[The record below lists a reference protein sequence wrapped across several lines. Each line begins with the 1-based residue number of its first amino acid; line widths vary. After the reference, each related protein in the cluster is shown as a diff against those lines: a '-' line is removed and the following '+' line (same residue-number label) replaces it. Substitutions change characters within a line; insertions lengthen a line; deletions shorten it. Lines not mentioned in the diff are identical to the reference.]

1 VWWSKENEGFL
12 EEDSNLNAPPMIAK
26 NCKLDEGSTANAN
39 SLVSG
44 TVAYRDR
51 MAMPA
56 NALLTV
62 RLQDV
67 SLADVPA
74 AVIAEQKI
82 EFAGKQVPLPFELH
96 YDRAKID
103 RSHTYSVSARIT
115 VDGQLKFLNTSA
127 HRVITRGNPAQ
138 VNVMLQRVATPT
150 DDLKH

>member
-1 VWWSKENEGFL
+1 
-12 EEDSNLNAPPMIAK
+12 
-26 NCKLDEGSTANAN
+26 
-39 SLVSG
+39 
-44 TVAYRDR
+44 

-62 RLQDV
+62 QLQDV